1 MGVMKRFPVGSSTG
15 TVNAAVGDDVYAGT
29 AVNVSATIASASGG
43 NYESLAV
50 SAVPAV
56 TVVSDDVY
64 TTTESLR
71 ATANAAEG
79 ATITYSA
86 SVGAPVTGSDV
97 TVTRCTGPLPT
108 RRSSGLTGTVNAAVG
123 DDVYAGTATNVSAT
137 ISSASGGNY
146 ESLAVSAVPAV
157 TVVTDDVDATTVSL
171 SATAN
176 RSEERRVGK
185 EGRVGSSVTESA
197 VKVSLSNGQTMTM
210 TVGSACGTVVVAV
223 DDDVYAG
230 TATNVSATISSAS
243 GGNYE
248 SLAVSAVPAVT
259 VVTDDVDAT
268 TVSLS
273 ATAN

>member
-1 MGVMKRFPVGSSTG
+1 MGVMKRFPVGSSTGTVNAAVGDDVYAGTAVNVSATIASASGGNYESLAVSAVPAVTVVSDDVDTTTVSLSATAKAAEGGTSIYTASVRAPVTGSDVTVTLSNGQTITIPVGSSTG

-123 DDVYAGTATNVSAT
+123 DDVYAGTAVNVSAT
-137 ISSASGGNY
+137 IASASGGNY

-157 TVVTDDVDATTVSL
+157 TVVSDDVD
-171 SATAN
+171 
-176 RSEERRVGK
+176 
-185 EGRVGSSVTESA
+185 
-197 VKVSLSNGQTMTM
+197 
-210 TVGSACGTVVVAV
+210 
-223 DDDVYAG
+223 
-230 TATNVSATISSAS
+230 
-243 GGNYE
+243 
-248 SLAVSAVPAVT
+248 
-259 VVTDDVDAT
+259 
-268 TVSLS
+268 
-273 ATAN
+273 